1 MVATT
6 KKFDPK
12 ALLFGPGPVPSATS
26 HHEELMRILN
36 ERIRGK
42 RFLLCSGEVD
52 KVVPYRCSKPFVDW
66 FVGAAKA
73 GHSEGKY
80 SVENNIYPGI
90 GHQFSPGM
98 IKDSVRF
105 IVDAVASLPVAKEDA
120 KASKI

>member
-1 MVATT
+1 M

-12 ALLFGPGPVPSATS
+12 ALLFGSSPVSSETS
-26 HHEELMRILN
+26 HNEELRPILN

-42 RFLLCSGEVD
+42 RFLICSGEVD

-73 GHSEGKY
+73 WHGEGRY
-80 SVENNIYPGI
+80 SVENNIYPEI

-105 IVDAVASLPVAKEDA
+105 IVDAVASSPVAKEDA